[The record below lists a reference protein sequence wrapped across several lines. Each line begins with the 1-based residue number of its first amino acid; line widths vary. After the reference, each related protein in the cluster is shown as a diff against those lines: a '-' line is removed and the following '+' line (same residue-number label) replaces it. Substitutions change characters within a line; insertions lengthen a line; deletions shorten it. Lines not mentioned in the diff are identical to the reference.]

1 MHDGII
7 PKNPMDELEQNKK
20 EAEQKA
26 QSNKISPL
34 SSVTIAISHLSISE
48 FEESPKWV
56 RTMFGGETIAD
67 STSVMILR
75 RTDRL
80 PVYCFPKEDVRMDL
94 MQKTK
99 RTLEFPPQGTA
110 TYWSLKV
117 GSKIA
122 ENAAFSFD
130 SPTDAW
136 QPLKDYVIFEWGEMD
151 SWYEEDEEVFVHL
164 KDPYHRIDVLKST
177 RHVRIVV
184 GEQTVAETDR
194 AMFLFETGFP
204 TRYYIERED
213 VHMDFLEPSD
223 LMTRCPYKG
232 IASSY
237 WRVKVGDKIL
247 ENSVWSYHDPLPEVY
262 KIKDRLCFYN
272 EKVDAI
278 YVDKELVPKP
288 NTPWS

>member
-1 MHDGII
+1 MNIES
-7 PKNPMDELEQNKK
+7 KNQGNR
-20 EAEQKA
+20 
-26 QSNKISPL
+26 ISPRTSETL
-34 SSVTIAISHLSISE
+34 AISHLSIAE
-48 FEESPKWV
+48 FEPSQRWV
-56 RTMFGGETIAD
+56 RVKFGGETIAD
-67 STSVMILR
+67 STRVMVLR
-75 RTDRL
+75 RANRL
-80 PVYCFPKEDVRMDL
+80 PVYCFPQDDVRIDL
-94 MQKTK
+94 MEKTPHSSE
-99 RTLEFPPQGTA
+99 LPPQGTA
-110 TYWSLKV
+110 TYWSIQA
-117 GSKIA
+117 GDRIS
-122 ENAAFSFD
+122 ENADWCFHDPAE
-130 SPTDAW
+130 AW
-136 QPLKDYVIFEWGEMD
+136 QSLKNYIIFEWGKMD
-151 SWYEEDEEVFVHL
+151 AWYEEEEEVFVHL

-204 TRYYIERED
+204 TRYYIKRED